1 MKKATTG
8 LRVKPLWVLLF
19 ILISVLTGCQ
29 QERMTTETDSTIP
42 VRAEEVAK
50 SSIQEF
56 ISATGTVYAVKET
69 VITTE
74 QAGEYTLRRNSR
86 TGKSF
91 AMGDSVAANTLLI
104 SLKNPEYV
112 NQIAI
117 DSKKLS
123 QESAEREFTKQQN
136 VYEKGGITLSEVKNA
151 EKALI
156 DARYTYENAKISLSK
171 MEIRAPF
178 SGIIV
183 DLPHFT
189 SGQWTAA
196 GSSVLTLMDYS
207 RLYAELTLPGKE
219 MDRIKRNQD
228 VSVSNYSQDK
238 QKLEGTVTQ
247 ISPALDPTSRMF
259 KIKIEAVNKDLLLKP
274 GMFVRADIILQEK
287 TDVIV
292 IPKDIIL
299 DRRGRKTVYV
309 IQRGIALERRLQL
322 GIETS
327 DSVEVV
333 EGLNPGDSLIIEG
346 FETLRNRSR
355 VKVIE

>member
-1 MKKATTG
+1 MNKVTPR
-8 LRVKPLWVLLF
+8 LNEVMIPVLVFLF
-19 ILISVLTGCQ
+19 TLTGCR
-29 QERMTTETDSTIP
+29 QERMSTETDSTIP
-42 VRAEEVAK
+42 VRAQEVAK

-56 ISATGTVYAVKET
+56 VSATGTVYAVKET
-69 VITTE
+69 IITTE
-74 QAGEYTLRRNSR
+74 QAGRYLLRKNPR
-86 TGKSF
+86 TGRSF
-91 AMGDSVAANTLLI
+91 AMGDSAAAGALLI
-104 SLKNPEYV
+104 TLDNPEFV
-112 NQIAI
+112 NQTAI

-123 QESAEREFTKQQN
+123 LDSAEREYTKQQG
-136 VYEKGGITLSEVKNA
+136 VYEKGGITESEVKNA

-156 DARYTYENAKISLSK
+156 DARYSYENAKLSLAK
-171 MEIRAPF
+171 LEVRAPF
-178 SGIIV
+178 NGIIV

-189 SGQWTAA
+189 SGQWIAA
-196 GSSVLTLMDYS
+196 GSQVATLMDYS
-207 RLYAELTLPGKE
+207 SLYAELTLPGKE
-219 MDRIKRNQD
+219 MDRIARNQD
-228 VSVSNYSQDK
+228 VSVSNYSQEK
-238 QKLEGTVTQ
+238 QKLEGKVTE

-259 KIKIEAVNKDLLLKP
+259 KIKIEADNKGLLLKP

-309 IQRGIALERRLQL
+309 IQRGIALERRLEL

-327 DSVEVV
+327 DRVEVV
-333 EGLNPGDSLIIEG
+333 SGLDAGDSLIIEG

>member
-1 MKKATTG
+1 MKKYKAEYSV
-8 LRVKPLWVLLF
+8 LAISALLF
-19 ILISVLTGCQ
+19 LFMLTGCQ
-29 QERMTTETDSTIP
+29 QERMSTETDSTIP
-42 VRAEEVAK
+42 VRAQEVAK

-56 ISATGTVYAVKET
+56 ITATGTVFAVKET
-69 VITTE
+69 LLLTE
-74 QAGEYTLRRNSR
+74 QAGRYTLRRNPR
-86 TGKSF
+86 TGKPF
-91 AMGDSVAANTLLI
+91 AMGDSVAAGTLLV

-112 NQIAI
+112 NQTAI
-117 DSKKLS
+117 DSKKLA
-123 QESAEREFTKQQN
+123 QESAEREYTKQQS

-156 DARYTYENAKISLSK
+156 DARYTYENAKLSLAK
-171 MEIRAPF
+171 LEIRAPF

-189 SGQWTAA
+189 PGEWIAA
-196 GSSVLTLMDYS
+196 NAEVATLMDYS

-219 MDRIKRNQD
+219 MDRIKKNQN
-228 VSVSNYSQDK
+228 VTVSNYSQEK

-259 KIKIEAVNKDLLLKP
+259 KIKIEAANKDLLIKP
-274 GMFVRADIILQEK
+274 GQFIRADIILQEK
-287 TDVIV
+287 ADVIV

-299 DRRGRKTVYV
+299 DRRGRKTVYT
-309 IQRGIALERRLQL
+309 IQRGIAREQRLQL

-333 EGLNPGDSLIIEG
+333 EGLNPGDNLIIEG
-346 FETLRNRSR
+346 FETLRNGSR